1 MTKLKIRDLFD
12 PKKLGFR
19 CQIEQ
24 KTPQEDQDQSPT
36 RGARSAIFFEALD
49 QTKSTKYPI

>member
-1 MTKLKIRDLFD
+1 MTKPKIRPDFD
-12 PKKLGFR
+12 PEKLGFR
-19 CQIEQ
+19 PQSKQ

-49 QTKSTKYPI
+49 QTRSTKYPI